1 MASKV
6 FYKYRPAD
14 EFAIVLLDDQQ
25 IKFSYAEEYNDP
37 FDSKMII
44 NLDLDVDNS
53 RDYILQQLERA
64 QISEQGKINLRKQIK
79 NNEITNSEFLQVAYK
94 SAGRTIMSS
103 CFAGN
108 HDNLL
113 LWSHYADK
121 HKGLCVGIR
130 DCSSTDISAMK
141 FDVEGYCTC
150 PNDSLSGGLF
160 PVYKINYSDDCIV
173 EWKLFNDDFKPF
185 IDAHRNKANCW
196 KYEDEYRVIVPQ
208 GSFTSQILPFDN
220 RFLVEVYFGC
230 CIDNSFRS
238 KAIEIIKARYLK
250 KDIMVRVFQMV
261 RSKKLFVLEKKE
273 ISI

>member
-1 MASKV
+1 MANMDSKV
-6 FYKYRPAD
+6 FYKYRPAND
-14 EFAIVLLDDQQ
+14 FTIALLEKQEM
-25 IKFSYAEEYNDP
+25 KFSLSEEYSDP
-37 FDSKMII
+37 FDSKLII
-44 NLDLDVDNS
+44 NVDSDTDL
-53 RDYILQQLERA
+53 ILQRLEDTPIDESKK
-64 QISEQGKINLRKQIK
+64 QSLRKRIK
-79 NNEITNSEFLQVAYK
+79 SGEITNSEYLQVAYK
-94 SAGRTIMSS
+94 AAERTIMSS
-103 CFAGN
+103 CFAGSP
-108 HDNLL
+108 DNLL

-141 FDVEGYCTC
+141 FDVEGYCTSL
-150 PNDSLSGGLF
+150 NDPHFSGLF
-160 PVYKINYSDDCIV
+160 PVYKINYSDDGIV
-173 EWKLFNDDFKPF
+173 EWKLFNDDIKTF

-230 CIDNSFRS
+230 CIDSSFRS

-250 KDIMVRVFQMV
+250 KGIMVRVFQMV